1 MSRAKA
7 PQVKVKAAHVDRR
20 AKIVSELNKDH
31 PEYVHVFR
39 DSSTPVLELELTG
52 QEYVRN
58 NTYDE
63 DGDGDV
69 MKWRKDSIARIKR
82 EDYDEQREQATEESA
97 SSVKEVYAGDV
108 ENEWKTSDLGRKVA
122 KAKDPKKLGKPGGE

>member
-7 PQVKVKAAHVDRR
+7 PKVKVKAVHIDRR
-20 AKIVSELNKDH
+20 AQIIGKLNEEN
-31 PEYVHVFR
+31 PEYMHVFR

-108 ENEWKTSDLGRKVA
+108 ENEWKQSDLGRKVA